1 MDRFGK
7 MTNNHFFHRILMGGD
22 QLTFAR
28 AQGSISIRDD
38 HDSNKQCLDGITP
51 VVEDWHAKQC
61 LLKVQF

>member
-1 MDRFGK
+1 
-7 MTNNHFFHRILMGGD
+7 MGGD